1 MVMIHRSTVI
11 DSKPDW
17 VMYNEFVLT
26 SRNYIRTV
34 TIIDPEWLFEIDPEY
49 FDLNEFKTSE
59 TLRRL
64 TRVQQRMN
72 K

>member
-1 MVMIHRSTVI
+1 MGMIHPSTVI

-34 TIIDPEWLFEIDPEY
+34 TIIDPEWLFEIAPEY

>member
-1 MVMIHRSTVI
+1 MVMIHPSTVI

-34 TIIDPEWLFEIDPEY
+34 TIIDPEWLFEIAPEY

>member
-1 MVMIHRSTVI
+1 MIHPSTVI

-34 TIIDPEWLFEIDPEY
+34 TIIDPEWLFEIAPEY